1 MRLQPL
7 YALIA
12 SFATLLTTLACGS
25 AQRPTS
31 LLPASQATPP
41 ALTETSQASSS
52 KLAPVSTNVS
62 PGPSPLP
69 AAAQQALSPDPVAD
83 LIAQVETEYQ
93 AGQENYRAGHLEA
106 AKQNFD
112 RAFNLLLGS
121 NLDIRSDERLEH
133 EFDHILEGVNGFELQ
148 ALQEGDG
155 FSEQKS
161 EPAPIDEANE
171 VTFPADPNIKAKA
184 EAEIKSTHSDLP
196 LMMTDQVAG
205 YINYFS
211 TRGRGTIER
220 ALIRSGRY
228 DEMIRRTLKEEGV
241 PQDLIFLAQAESGFH
256 PLALSRAG
264 ARGIWQFMAS
274 RAKGYGLE
282 RDWWL
287 DDRQDPEKSTRA
299 AAHHLKDLYNQFGDW
314 YLAMAAY
321 NSGPGTVQSA
331 VKRTGY
337 ADFWELYRR
346 NVLPKETRNYVPI
359 ILAVTIMAKNPEQYG
374 LDHLEKDQPIPY
386 DSVKIDYPVDLRLV
400 AECVDASASD
410 LQDLNPSLLRMTTPK
425 DRPFE
430 LHLPP
435 GASDKFETAI
445 AAIPPDMRVWWRY
458 HRVQPGDTLVTVA
471 RTYRS
476 TPKAIAEANNLDD
489 SSELAPDSKLIIPIA
504 AGKRSTTEDAATYSH
519 RATRYKVRKGDTV
532 ESVAD
537 NFGVPPAMVRKW
549 NHIKGDSLRGR
560 SVVYVHLPVAPNASR
575 DTSTASSKSHS
586 KSTQTAHSTAEKPVS
601 GAASASIVHHKVKQG
616 ETLYSIASSY
626 NTTVDALKRDNSNV
640 AILRPGMILVIRP

>member
-1 MRLQPL
+1 MRLQKL

-12 SFATLLTTLACGS
+12 SFAALLATFACGS
-25 AQRPTS
+25 AQRPAA
-31 LLPASQATPP
+31 LLPSPRAIAPALADTAQSTAPKPPVPAPTAAANATP
-41 ALTETSQASSS
+41 
-52 KLAPVSTNVS
+52 V
-62 PGPSPLP
+62 
-69 AAAQQALSPDPVAD
+69 AAQQALSPDPVAD
-83 LIAQVETEYQ
+83 LIAEVEKEYQ
-93 AGQENYRAGHLEA
+93 AGQDNYRAGHLEA
-106 AKQNFD
+106 AKQDFD

-121 NLDIRSDERLEH
+121 NLDLRSDERLEH

-155 FSEQKS
+155 FTEQKS

-220 ALIRSGRY
+220 ALTRSGRY

-287 DDRQDPEKSTRA
+287 DERQDPEKSTHA
-299 AAHHLKDLYNQFGDW
+299 AARHLKDLYAQFGDW

-359 ILAVTIMAKNPEQYG
+359 IVAVTIMAKNPEQYG
-374 LDHLEKDQPIPY
+374 LDHLEKDQPLPY
-386 DSVKIDYPVDLRLV
+386 DTVKISYPVDLRLV
-400 AECVDASASD
+400 AECVDASAAD

-425 DRPFE
+425 DRTFD
-430 LHLPP
+430 LHIPA
-435 GASDKFETAI
+435 GTGDKFEGAI
-445 AAIPPDMRVWWRY
+445 AAIPPEMRVWWRY
-458 HRVQPGDTLVTVA
+458 HKVQPGDTLVTVA

-476 TPKAIAEANNLDD
+476 TPRAIAEANNLDD
-489 SSELAPDSKLIIPIA
+489 SSDLSPDSKLIIPIA
-504 AGKRSTTEDAATYSH
+504 AGKRRTTEDAATYSH

-532 ESVAD
+532 QSVAD
-537 NFGVPPAMVRKW
+537 NFGIPPAMVRKW
-549 NHIKGDSLRGR
+549 NHIRGDSLKGR
-560 SVVYVHLPVAPNASR
+560 SVVYVHLPVTPSASR
-575 DTSTASSKSHS
+575 DFEVASKSHS
-586 KSTQTAHSTAEKPVS
+586 KSSKTTH
-601 GAASASIVHHKVKQG
+601 AASSQPSSTEPSASVVHHKVKQG